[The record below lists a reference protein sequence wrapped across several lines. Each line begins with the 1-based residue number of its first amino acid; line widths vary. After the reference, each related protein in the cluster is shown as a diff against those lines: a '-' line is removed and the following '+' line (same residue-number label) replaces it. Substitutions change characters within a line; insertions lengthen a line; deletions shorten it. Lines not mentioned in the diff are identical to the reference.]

1 MIDPSLVAFGSLPFP
16 NKPDLAVFLLLV
28 IPSMAPGMEVPGGLQ
43 GSRSEALLQAITGA
57 SLDSWN
63 CSLLPSKLA
72 SMVVAAVSS
81 NEFHWK
87 SRWIPS
93 NGASM
98 VVLLVIGSEPAF
110 IFLLLALVSMLAYPN
125 LFGTDKL
132 CCCCCCFCFPFRQ
145 FFKSQN
151 SKGKIEF
158 LDVLD
163 VLGYRARV

>member
-1 MIDPSLVAFGSLPFP
+1 
-16 NKPDLAVFLLLV
+16 
-28 IPSMAPGMEVPGGLQ
+28 
-43 GSRSEALLQAITGA
+43 
-57 SLDSWN
+57 
-63 CSLLPSKLA
+63 
-72 SMVVAAVSS
+72 
-81 NEFHWK
+81 
-87 SRWIPS
+87 
-93 NGASM
+93 M

-125 LFGTDKL
+125 LFGTDRL
-132 CCCCCCFCFPFRQ
+132 CCCCCFCFLFRQ